1 MAEIPIEKKS
11 GIPGWIWLL
20 LAAII
25 LALLAW
31 WLLDNDG
38 DDAVEYTDDNVAAE
52 VAPAATAAAVP
63 FTVGETVN
71 LSGAEVTELTG
82 DMSFMINSEGR
93 EAFVVFN
100 QTPTPNQ
107 PTEGEFDIN
116 PGQMVDITGT
126 VMAADAAMPD
136 GIDATVPAGMTQY
149 IFADSME
156 VVDRPAN

>member
-1 MAEIPIEKKS
+1 MAEIPIKKKS
-11 GIPGWIWLL
+11 GIPGWLWFL

-31 WLLDNDG
+31 WILDNDG
-38 DDAVEYTDDNVAAE
+38 DDVVEYTDESAE
-52 VAPAATAAAVP
+52 VVVADPAMDGVEP
-63 FTVGETVN
+63 FVVGEAVT
-71 LSGAEVTELTG
+71 LSAAEVTELTG
-82 DMSFMINSEGR
+82 DMSFTINSEGR

-100 QTPTPNQ
+100 QEPTPNQ

-116 PGQMVDITGT
+116 PGQLVNITGT
-126 VMAADAAMPD
+126 VMSADAAMPD
-136 GIDATVPAGMTQY
+136 GVDATVPTGMTQY